1 MSTDERFSALR
12 SKKDQI
18 VAGGGPGRVKKQ
30 HEAGKLT
37 ARERIEL
44 LLDPGSFQEENVF
57 VSHRNTGFGLD
68 KQDLPGDGVV
78 TGHGYV
84 DGRLVFVYSQDFTVA
99 GGSLGEMH
107 AAKIARVQDLAVK
120 CGAPIVSISDSGG
133 ARIQEGI
140 DSLKG
145 YASIF
150 FRNTISSGVIPQISM
165 IAGPCAGG
173 AVYSPGIM
181 DFVVMTEQARMFITG
196 PKVIESV
203 TGEQVTDEEL
213 GGLSVHAEKSG
224 NVHLAAAD
232 DKEAIRLI
240 RELLSYLP
248 SNNSEDAPVR
258 QSSDP
263 VDRSTAELGDIIPD
277 EANKPYDVRKVIS
290 SLADESRFFEIAGGF
305 AKSICV
311 GFAHMGGQTVGVVAN
326 QSRSM
331 AGVLDIDSSDKA
343 ARFVRFCDAFNIPLL
358 TLVDVGGY
366 LPGVDQEYGGIIR
379 HGAKLLYAF
388 SECTVPKVTVILR
401 KAYGGAYIAMSCRDL
416 GADFVFALP
425 SAEIAV
431 MGADGAAQIIFAKE
445 IREAADSDATRQR
458 LIADYKERL
467 YNPYVA
473 GERGLVDDILEPSE
487 LRSRI
492 IRSFRAAV
500 NKREERPARK
510 HGNIPL

>member
-1 MSTDERFSALR
+1 MSNDEQFSTLR
-12 SKKDQI
+12 SKREQI
-18 VAGGGPGRVKKQ
+18 IAGGGAGRVKKQ

-44 LLDPGSFQEENVF
+44 LLDAGSFQEENVF

-68 KQDLPGDGVV
+68 KQELPGDGVV

-107 AAKIARVQDLAVK
+107 AAKISHVQDLAVK
-120 CGAPIVSISDSGG
+120 YGAPIVSISDSGG

-150 FRNTISSGVIPQISM
+150 YRNTISSGVIPQISM

-181 DFVVMTEQARMFITG
+181 DFVVMTQQARMFITG
-196 PKVIESV
+196 SKVIESV
-203 TGEQVTDEEL
+203 TGEEVTDEEL
-213 GGLSVHAEKSG
+213 GGLTVHAEKSG
-224 NVHLAAAD
+224 NVHLAAAND
-232 DKEAIRLI
+232 EEAIRLI

-248 SNNSEDAPVR
+248 ANNSEDAPAA
-258 QSSDP
+258 QSDDP
-263 VDRSTAELGDIIPD
+263 ADRSTAEIGDIIPA
-277 EANKPYDVRKVIS
+277 EANKPYDVRKVIK
-290 SLADESRFFEIAGGF
+290 SLADEGKFFEIAEGF

-311 GFAHMGGQTVGVVAN
+311 GFVHMGGQVVGVVAN

-331 AGVLDIDSSDKA
+331 AGVLNIDSSDKA

-431 MGADGAAQIIFAKE
+431 MGADGAAQIIFSKE
-445 IREAADSDATRQR
+445 IREASDSDATRQR
-458 LIADYKERL
+458 LIADYKDKL

-473 GERGLVDDILEPSE
+473 GERGLVDDILEPSQ

-492 IRSFRAAV
+492 IRSFRTAV

>member
-1 MSTDERFSALR
+1 MTNGERYSTLR
-12 SKKDQI
+12 SKRAQVI
-18 VAGGGPGRVKKQ
+18 AGGGPDRVSRQ
-30 HEAGKLT
+30 HAAGKLT
-37 ARERIEL
+37 ARERIDL
-44 LLDPGSFQEENVF
+44 LLDNGSFQEENVF

-68 KQDLPGDGVV
+68 TQELPGDGVV
-78 TGHGYV
+78 TGHGLV
-84 DGRLVFVYSQDFTVA
+84 NGRLVFIYSQDFTIA

-107 AAKIARVQDLAVK
+107 AAKIARVQDLALK
-120 CGAPIVSISDSGG
+120 FGAPIVSISDSGG

-145 YASIF
+145 YAGIF
-150 FRNTISSGVIPQISM
+150 YRNTISSGVVPQISM

-196 PKVIESV
+196 PKVIQSV
-203 TGEQVTDEEL
+203 TGEEVTDEEL
-213 GGLSVHAEKSG
+213 GGLAVHAEKSG
-224 NVHLAAAD
+224 NVHLAAESD
-232 DKEAIRLI
+232 QEAIALI
-240 RELLSYLP
+240 RQLLSYLP
-248 SNNSEDAPVR
+248 SNNAEDAPFVETK
-258 QSSDP
+258 DP
-263 VDRSTAELGDIIPD
+263 VDRATPEIGTIIPD
-277 EANKPYDVRKVIS
+277 EANKPYDVRKVIMS
-290 SLADESRFFEIAGGF
+290 ISDGGAFFEIGERF
-305 AKSICV
+305 AQSICI
-311 GFAHMGGQTVGVVAN
+311 GFTRVGGQVVGVVAN
-326 QSRSM
+326 QSM
-331 AGVLDIDSSDKA
+331 HLAGVLDIDSSDKA

-416 GADFVFALP
+416 GADFVYALP

-431 MGADGAAQIIFAKE
+431 MGADGAATIIFAKE
-445 IREAADSDATRQR
+445 IREAADPEATRQR
-458 LIADYKERL
+458 LVAEYKDKL

-473 GERGLVDDILEPSE
+473 GERGLVDDILEPAE
-487 LRSRI
+487 LRKRI
-492 IRSFRAAV
+492 VWSFRAAA
-500 NKREERPARK
+500 NKREDRPARK

>member
-1 MSTDERFSALR
+1 MSNDEQFSALR
-12 SKKDQI
+12 SKREHI
-18 VAGGGPGRVKKQ
+18 LAGGGTGRVKKQ
-30 HEAGKLT
+30 HDAGKLT
-37 ARERIEL
+37 ARERIDL
-44 LLDPGSFQEENVF
+44 LLDQGSFQEENVF

-84 DGRLVFVYSQDFTVA
+84 HGRLVFVYSQDFTVA

-107 AAKIARVQDLAVK
+107 ALKIAHVQDLALK
-120 CGAPIVSISDSGG
+120 YGAPIVSISDSGG

-145 YASIF
+145 YARIF
-150 FRNTISSGVIPQISM
+150 YRNTISSGVIPQISM

-181 DFVVMTEQARMFITG
+181 DFVVMTNQGRMFITG
-196 PKVIESV
+196 PKVIQSV
-203 TGEQVTDEEL
+203 TGEEVTDEEL
-213 GGLSVHAEKSG
+213 GGLAVHAEKSG

-232 DKEAIRLI
+232 DEEAIRLI
-240 RELLSYLP
+240 RELLSFLP
-248 SNNSEDAPVR
+248 ANNSEDPPMAEND
-258 QSSDP
+258 DP
-263 VDRSTAELGDIIPD
+263 VDRSTAEIGELIPA
-277 EANKPYDVRKVIS
+277 EANKPYDVCKVIA
-290 SLADESRFFEIAGGF
+290 SLADKGEFFEVAEGF

-311 GFAHMGGQTVGVVAN
+311 GFVHMGGQVVGVVAN

-366 LPGVDQEYGGIIR
+366 LPGVDQEHGGIIR

-416 GADFVFALP
+416 GADFVFALS

-431 MGADGAAQIIFAKE
+431 MGADGAAQIIFARE
-445 IREAADSDATRQR
+445 ISEAANPEQTRR
-458 LIADYKERL
+458 KLIADYKEKL

-473 GERGLVDDILEPSE
+473 AERGLVDDVLEPSQ

-500 NKREERPARK
+500 NKREERPVRK

>member
-1 MSTDERFSALR
+1 MSDSERYSILR
-12 SKKDQI
+12 QKRNRI
-18 VAGGGPGRVKKQ
+18 LEGGGADRVKKQ
-30 HEAGKLT
+30 HESGKLT
-37 ARERIEL
+37 ARERIDL
-44 LLDPGSFQEENVF
+44 LLDPGTFQEENVF

-68 KQDLPGDGVV
+68 KQELPGDGVV

-107 AAKIARVQDLAVK
+107 AAKIARVQDLALK
-120 CGAPIVSISDSGG
+120 YGAPIVSISDSGG

-150 FRNTISSGVIPQISM
+150 YRNTISSGVIPQISM

-203 TGEQVTDEEL
+203 TGEQVSDDEL
-213 GGLSVHAEKSG
+213 GGLAVHAEKSG
-224 NVHLAAAD
+224 NVHLAAAN
-232 DKEAIRLI
+232 DKEAISLI
-240 RELLSYLP
+240 RQLLSYLP
-248 SNNSEDAPVR
+248 SNNSEDAPD
-258 QSSDP
+258 QPSDDP
-263 VDRSTAELGDIIPD
+263 PDRATPEIGEIIPV
-277 EANKPYDVRKVIS
+277 EANKPYDVRSVIQ
-290 SLADESRFFEIAGGF
+290 SLADGGRFFEIAEGF

-311 GFAHMGGQTVGVVAN
+311 GFTRMGGQVVGVVAN
-326 QSRSM
+326 QSRFL

-366 LPGVDQEYGGIIR
+366 LPGVDQEHGGIIR

-445 IREAADSDATRQR
+445 IHDAADPEATRQQ
-458 LIADYKERL
+458 LIADYKDKL

-487 LRSRI
+487 LRGRV
-492 IRSFRAAV
+492 IRSFRTAR
-500 NKREERPARK
+500 NKREDRPLRK

>member
-1 MSTDERFSALR
+1 MSDSERYSILR
-12 SKKDQI
+12 QKRNRI
-18 VAGGGPGRVKKQ
+18 LEGGGADRVKKQ
-30 HEAGKLT
+30 HESGKLT
-37 ARERIEL
+37 ARERIDL
-44 LLDPGSFQEENVF
+44 LLDPGTFQEENVF

-68 KQDLPGDGVV
+68 KQELPGDGVV

-107 AAKIARVQDLAVK
+107 AAKIARVQDLALK
-120 CGAPIVSISDSGG
+120 YGAPIVSISDSGG

-150 FRNTISSGVIPQISM
+150 YRNTISSGVIPQISM

-203 TGEQVTDEEL
+203 TGEQVSDDEL
-213 GGLSVHAEKSG
+213 GGLAVHAEKSG
-224 NVHLAAAD
+224 NVHLAAAN
-232 DKEAIRLI
+232 DKEAISLI
-240 RELLSYLP
+240 RQLLSYLP
-248 SNNSEDAPVR
+248 SNNSEDAPD
-258 QSSDP
+258 QPSDDP
-263 VDRSTAELGDIIPD
+263 QDRATPEIGEIIPV
-277 EANKPYDVRKVIS
+277 EANKPYDVRSVIQ
-290 SLADESRFFEIAGGF
+290 SLADGGRFFEIAEGF

-311 GFAHMGGQTVGVVAN
+311 GFTRMGGQVVGVVAN
-326 QSRSM
+326 QSRFL

-366 LPGVDQEYGGIIR
+366 LPGVDQEHGGIIR

-445 IREAADSDATRQR
+445 IRDAADPEATRQQ
-458 LIADYKERL
+458 LIADYKDKL

-487 LRSRI
+487 LRGRV
-492 IRSFRAAV
+492 IRSFRTAR
-500 NKREERPARK
+500 NKREDRPLRK

>member
-1 MSTDERFSALR
+1 MSDSERYSILR
-12 SKKDQI
+12 QKRNRI
-18 VAGGGPGRVKKQ
+18 LEGGGADRVKKQ
-30 HEAGKLT
+30 HESGKLT
-37 ARERIEL
+37 ARERIDL
-44 LLDPGSFQEENVF
+44 LLDPRTFQEENVF

-68 KQDLPGDGVV
+68 KQELPGDGVV

-107 AAKIARVQDLAVK
+107 AAKIARVQDLALK
-120 CGAPIVSISDSGG
+120 YGAPIVSISDSGG

-150 FRNTISSGVIPQISM
+150 YRNTISSGVIPQISM

-203 TGEQVTDEEL
+203 TGEQVSDDEL
-213 GGLSVHAEKSG
+213 GGLAVHAEKSG
-224 NVHLAAAD
+224 NVHLAAAN
-232 DKEAIRLI
+232 DKEAISLI
-240 RELLSYLP
+240 RQLLSYLP
-248 SNNSEDAPVR
+248 SNNSEDAPD
-258 QSSDP
+258 QPSDDP
-263 VDRSTAELGDIIPD
+263 PDRATPEIGEIIPV
-277 EANKPYDVRKVIS
+277 EANKPYDVRSVIQ
-290 SLADESRFFEIAGGF
+290 SLADGGRFFEIAEGF

-311 GFAHMGGQTVGVVAN
+311 GFTRMGGQVVGVVAN
-326 QSRSM
+326 QSRFL

-366 LPGVDQEYGGIIR
+366 LPGVDQEHGGIIR

-445 IREAADSDATRQR
+445 IRDAADPEATRQQ
-458 LIADYKERL
+458 LIADYKDKL

-487 LRSRI
+487 LRGRV
-492 IRSFRAAV
+492 IRSFRTAR
-500 NKREERPARK
+500 NKREDRPLRK

>member
-1 MSTDERFSALR
+1 MSDSERYSILR
-12 SKKDQI
+12 QKRNRI
-18 VAGGGPGRVKKQ
+18 LEGGGADRVKKQ
-30 HEAGKLT
+30 HESGKLT
-37 ARERIEL
+37 ARERIDL
-44 LLDPGSFQEENVF
+44 LLDPGTFQEENVF

-68 KQDLPGDGVV
+68 KQELPGDGVV

-107 AAKIARVQDLAVK
+107 AAKIARVQDLALK
-120 CGAPIVSISDSGG
+120 YGAPIVSISDSGG

-150 FRNTISSGVIPQISM
+150 YRNTISSGVIPQISM

-203 TGEQVTDEEL
+203 TGEQVSDDEL
-213 GGLSVHAEKSG
+213 GGLAVHAEKSG
-224 NVHLAAAD
+224 NVHLAAAN
-232 DKEAIRLI
+232 DKEAISLI
-240 RELLSYLP
+240 RQLLSYLP
-248 SNNSEDAPVR
+248 SNNSEDAPE
-258 QSSDP
+258 QPSDDP
-263 VDRSTAELGDIIPD
+263 ADRATPEIGEIIPM
-277 EANKPYDVRKVIS
+277 EANKPYDVRSVIQ
-290 SLADESRFFEIAGGF
+290 SLADGGRFFEIAEGF

-311 GFAHMGGQTVGVVAN
+311 GFTRMGGQVVGVVAN
-326 QSRSM
+326 QSRFL

-366 LPGVDQEYGGIIR
+366 LPGVDQEHGGIIR

-445 IREAADSDATRQR
+445 IRDAADPEATRQQ
-458 LIADYKERL
+458 LIADYKDKL

-487 LRSRI
+487 LRGRV
-492 IRSFRAAV
+492 IRSFRTAR
-500 NKREERPARK
+500 NKREDRPLRK

>member
-1 MSTDERFSALR
+1 MGDNERFSALR
-12 SKKDQI
+12 SKKAHI

-30 HEAGKLT
+30 HDAGKLT
-37 ARERIEL
+37 ARERIET
-44 LLDPGSFQEENVF
+44 LLDPGTFQEENVF
-57 VSHRNTGFGLD
+57 VSHRNTDFGLD

-84 DGRLVFVYSQDFTVA
+84 NGRLVFVYSQDFTVA

-107 AAKIARVQDLAVK
+107 AAKIIRVQDLALK
-120 CGAPIVSISDSGG
+120 YGAPVISISDSGG

-145 YASIF
+145 YAGIF
-150 FRNTISSGVIPQISM
+150 YRNTISSGVIPQISM

-203 TGEQVTDEEL
+203 TGEEVTDEEL
-213 GGLSVHAEKSG
+213 GGLVVHAQKSG
-224 NVHLAAAD
+224 NVHLAAGND
-232 DKEAIRLI
+232 QEALQII

-248 SNNSEDAPVR
+248 SNNSEDPPVVA
-258 QSSDP
+258 STDP
-263 VDRSTAELGDIIPD
+263 ADRPTPEIGDIIPD
-277 EANKPYDVRKVIS
+277 DAGKPYDVRRVIN
-290 SLADESRFFEIAGGF
+290 SLSDEGKFFEIAEGF
-305 AKSICV
+305 AKSVCV
-311 GFAHMGGQTVGVVAN
+311 GFIRMGVQVIGVVAN
-326 QSRSM
+326 QSKFL

-343 ARFVRFCDAFNIPLL
+343 ARFVRFCDAFNIPIL

-366 LPGVDQEYGGIIR
+366 LPGVEQEHGGIIR

-416 GADFVFALP
+416 GADFVYALP

-431 MGADGAAQIIFAKE
+431 MGADGAANIIFSKE
-445 IREAADSDATRQR
+445 IRDAADSEKTRR
-458 LIADYKERL
+458 ELITEYKEKL
-467 YNPYVA
+467 YNPYIA

-492 IRSFRAAV
+492 VRSFRAAV

>member
-1 MSTDERFSALR
+1 MGNDEQFLALR
-12 SKKDQI
+12 SRRERI
-18 VAGGGPGRVKKQ
+18 LAGGGPSRVKKQ
-30 HEAGKLT
+30 HDAGKLT

-44 LLDPGSFQEENVF
+44 LLDSGSFQEENVF
-57 VSHRNTGFGLD
+57 VSHRNAGFGLD
-68 KQDLPGDGVV
+68 KQELPGDGVV
-78 TGHGYV
+78 TGHGHV

-107 AAKIARVQDLAVK
+107 ALKIAHVQDLALK
-120 CGAPIVSISDSGG
+120 YGAPIISISDSGG

-140 DSLKG
+140 DSLTG
-145 YASIF
+145 YARIF
-150 FRNTISSGVIPQISM
+150 YRNTISSGVIPQISL

-181 DFVVMTEQARMFITG
+181 DFVVMTNQARMFITG
-196 PKVIESV
+196 PKVIQSV
-203 TGEQVTDEEL
+203 TGEEVTDEEL
-213 GGLSVHAEKSG
+213 GGLAVHAEKSG
-224 NVHLAAAD
+224 NVHLAAVD

-248 SNNSEDAPVR
+248 ANNSEDAPVAHTD
-258 QSSDP
+258 DP
-263 VDRSTAELGDIIPD
+263 VDRSTAEIADIIPA
-277 EANKPYDVRKVIS
+277 EANKPYDVRKVIG
-290 SLADESRFFEIAGGF
+290 SLADEGKFFELAQDF
-305 AKSICV
+305 AKSMCV
-311 GFAHMGGQTVGVVAN
+311 GFTRMGGQVVGVVAN

-331 AGVLDIDSSDKA
+331 AGVLDIDSSDKG

-366 LPGVDQEYGGIIR
+366 LPGIDQEHGGIIR

-431 MGADGAAQIIFAKE
+431 MGADAAAQIIFAKE
-445 IREAADSDATRQR
+445 ISEAADPEETRR
-458 LIADYKERL
+458 TLIADYKEKL

-473 GERGLVDDILEPSE
+473 AERGLVDDVLEPAQ
-487 LRSRI
+487 LRGRI

-500 NKREERPARK
+500 NKREERPVRK